1 MEQQQMR
8 FSYGSQLAILL
19 GLVGVGL
26 ILGQLIVLV
35 MSISVAGVSMEAI
48 TKNPEVLQDILLD
61 SKNAS
66 FAQIAN
72 VVGTFFMFFLPI
84 VLFVFICYRR
94 RLWAGF
100 SRHFNWQQIALG
112 FLIMLMANYLAGPFE
127 DISKNLLAKFPAINA
142 KAMAAEDL
150 YMQAVKSMSNI
161 KGWGQFFV
169 AAFVVA
175 LFPAIFEEVFFRG
188 GIQNFFTR
196 WTKQPL
202 IVIVFS
208 SLLFSLIHASYYLF
222 ISRFILGMALG
233 LLFYYTKN
241 IWVNIIAH
249 FVNNLLALAA
259 LFYTN
264 LNNKAAEFNANEL
277 KLPIWSI
284 FITGTILYVLFVLLK
299 KVSKE
304 NVNRIA
310 VKENLVFN
318 AGPQIAQQ

>member
-1 MEQQQMR
+1 MR

-26 ILGQLIVLV
+26 VVGQLIVVV
-35 MSISVAGVSMEAI
+35 MSLSVAGVSFDAI

-61 SKNAS
+61 PKNAS
-66 FAQIAN
+66 FAQTAN
-72 VVGTFFMFFLPI
+72 IIGTFFMFFLPV
-84 VLFVFICYRR
+84 VLFIFICYRR
-94 RLWAGF
+94 SLWAGF
-100 SRHFNWQQIALG
+100 SKYFSWQQIALG
-112 FLIMLMANYLAGPFE
+112 FLIMLMANYFAGPFE
-127 DISKNLLAKFPAINA
+127 DVSKSLLAKFPTINA
-142 KAMAAEDL
+142 KAKAAEDL
-150 YMQAVKSMSNI
+150 YTQAVKSMSNI
-161 KGWGQFFV
+161 KGWPQFFV

-175 LFPAIFEEVFFRG
+175 FFPAVFEELFFRG

-196 WTKQPL
+196 WTKQPM
-202 IVIVFS
+202 IVIIFS

-249 FVNNLLALAA
+249 FINNLLALAA
-259 LFYTN
+259 LFYAN
-264 LNNKAAEFNANEL
+264 LNNKIAEVNANDL
-277 KLPIWSI
+277 KLPMWSI
-284 FITGTILYVLFVLLK
+284 FITGAILYGLFVLLK
-299 KVSKE
+299 KVSKD

-310 VKENLVFN
+310 LKENIIFN